1 MSYPKAIVEKAKRIE
16 HLLQRVQAGEPFD
29 QVCADLKV
37 KLAVSALAKVQE
49 KYEAGGRKY
58 KALID
63 GRCGHPQKA
72 HSAMREWLY
81 ARKVAHPQLAAYQLA
96 KEVTDQFDVKLS
108 IGHINYLLRR
118 VGLAG
123 PRGRPRHPINK
134 QQPKTACT
142 RPDEVLENAGLFF
155 PRRCDG

>member
-1 MSYPKAIVEKAKRIE
+1 MNYPKAIVEKAKCMQ
-16 HLLQRVQAGEPFD
+16 HLLQRVEAGESLD
-29 QVCADLKV
+29 QVCMDLKV
-37 KLAVSALAKVQE
+37 QLSASGLAKLFA
-49 KYEAGGRKY
+49 KYFAGGRKFE
-58 KALID
+58 ALID

-81 ARKVAHPQLAAYQLA
+81 ARKAAHPQLAAHQLA
-96 KEVTDQFDVKLS
+96 KEVADQFDVKLS

-134 QQPKTACT
+134 
-142 RPDEVLENAGLFF
+142 
-155 PRRCDG
+155 